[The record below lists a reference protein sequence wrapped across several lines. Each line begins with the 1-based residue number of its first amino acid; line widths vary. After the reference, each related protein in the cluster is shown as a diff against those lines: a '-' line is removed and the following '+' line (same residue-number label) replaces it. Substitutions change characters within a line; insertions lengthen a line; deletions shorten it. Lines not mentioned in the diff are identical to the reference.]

1 MNKQWGELANKMGTL
16 AEDLVAPS
24 LPRILREVVAC
35 PKDERVSMA
44 VRVRRSHL
52 TQKGLMQEFDVIVSC
67 GDYALF
73 NETKSSLTPAD
84 VDTLLSKLASA
95 RDYFPEYQAHKI
107 IGSVATLYI
116 DSSLIR
122 YATRYG
128 ILALAVGDELMDVM
142 NEPGFELQ
150 EF

>member
-1 MNKQWGELANKMGTL
+1 
-16 AEDLVAPS
+16 
-24 LPRILREVVAC
+24 
-35 PKDERVSMA
+35 MA
-44 VRVRRSHL
+44 VRVRRSHP
-52 TQKGLMQEFDVIVSC
+52 TQKGLMQEFDVIASC
-67 GDYALF
+67 GHYALF

-84 VDTLLSKLASA
+84 IDTLLSKLASA

-116 DSSLIR
+116 DSSLVR
-122 YATRYG
+122 YATRHG